1 MNSGLD
7 QEDSDRAW
15 EEKLMAMASQLPRER
30 EPGRLLEERTIAT
43 LRMRGLLRTPR
54 RLRLTPAWLAGAV
67 AASVALFAS
76 GVAFGQWLGSRNTAN
91 AVLALSQKDA
101 LLAAAQVQ
109 RAGTQYVNAL
119 QMLAQFADSTNT
131 MPAQGREV
139 ALSALYA
146 AANEVVRF
154 APNDPM
160 ATEILRGFQRM
171 RAQQLAQPEHQPA
184 RQIVWF

>member
-1 MNSGLD
+1 MNNELEQD
-7 QEDSDRAW
+7 DSERAW
-15 EEKLMAMASQLPRER
+15 EERLRTMASQLPRER

-43 LRMRGLLRTPR
+43 LRMRGLLRSRPR
-54 RLRLTPAWLAGAV
+54 PRFSPAWLAGAV
-67 AASVALFAS
+67 AASIALFAT
-76 GVAFGQWLGSRNTAN
+76 GVAFGQWLGTRNTTN
-91 AVLALSQKDA
+91 AVLALSQTDA

-119 QMLAQFADSTNT
+119 QMLAHFADSTNT

-154 APNDPM
+154 APNDPI
-160 ATEILRGFQRM
+160 AGEILRGFQRV
-171 RAQQLAQPEHQPA
+171 RLQQLAQPEQPA